1 MKVNRLHY
9 ANMLISLFRI
19 EKEVNLSLRRRQK
32 VTLQMLYR
40 GSTCSICTVQ
50 HALSET
56 TGISSYAITTYRH

>member
-40 GSTCSICTVQ
+40 GSTACSVRDN
-50 HALSET
+50 
-56 TGISSYAITTYRH
+56 RHLQLCHNNL